1 MDIGKISDFMKST
14 NKSKRKSK
22 DSENDENNDEINS
35 IKKEEEIDTKNIN

>member
-22 DSENDENNDEINS
+22 DSENEENNDEINNM
-35 IKKEEEIDTKNIN
+35 IKEDEIDTKNIN